1 MLSGRL
7 FHRSGV
13 ATAKALDR
21 QDFILELTGFMR
33 NKQDDLR
40 FLGGKYSQLANLERR
55 WVLVGVEP

>member
-1 MLSGRL
+1 MK
-7 FHRSGV
+7 GV

-21 QDFILELTGFMR
+21 QDFILKLTGFMR